1 MLSRLSQ
8 SIEPFHVMEIVKQAD
23 QLQQQGRDVI
33 HLSIGEPDF
42 PLPEPVAQALT
53 QAIGAG
59 KTRYTAAL
67 GLQELRET
75 IAHFYDSR
83 FGATVSPGQVVI
95 TSGASTG
102 LMYACLALIN
112 PGDEV
117 LLCDPGYPCNKT
129 FVQTAGGVARTIQV
143 SEGNNFQPTLAE
155 VQAAWTPKTWGVFLA
170 SPSNPTG
177 TRISSN
183 VLNDIVD
190 WVATQGGFIIMDEIY
205 QLLCYGSQ
213 PRTLLSQ
220 SPSGQTRDHCVVIN
234 SFSKY
239 FGMTGLRLGW
249 MVVPEALVTPIEKL
263 AQNLNICPS
272 TPAQWAALACF
283 KQETLDICE
292 ARRAA
297 FGNRREFLLRELP
310 NVGLHAGA
318 NPDGAFYVYAHA
330 PYGSSQYCSDL
341 LQAQAVCTVPG
352 KDFSQK
358 EGEAMFRI
366 SYANSLER
374 IEQALQRMGQFNCRE
389 I

>member
-23 QLQQQGRDVI
+23 QLEKLGRDVI

-42 PLPEPVAQALT
+42 PLPEPVSKAFIEAVSNQK
-53 QAIGAG
+53 I
-59 KTRYTAAL
+59 RYTAAL
-67 GLQELRET
+67 GLQELRQA
-75 IAHFYDSR
+75 IADFYQTR
-83 FGATVSPGQVVI
+83 FAATVKAEQVII

-129 FVQTAGGVARTIQV
+129 FVQTAGGVVKAIQV
-143 SEGNNFQPTLAE
+143 SELNDFQPTLHE
-155 VQAAWTPKTWGVFLA
+155 IQSAWTPQTKGILLA
-170 SPSNPTG
+170 SPANPTG
-177 TRISSN
+177 TRIDQQT
-183 VLNDIVD
+183 LEAIVQ
-190 WVATQGGFIIMDEIY
+190 WVAVQGGFVIMDEIY
-205 QLLCYGSQ
+205 QLLCYGSS
-213 PRTLLSQ
+213 PRTLLSL
-220 SPSGQTRDHCVVIN
+220 SGPTTALNQCVVIN

-249 MVVPEALVTPIEKL
+249 MVVPEALLSPIEKL

-283 KQETLDICE
+283 KPETLEICE
-292 ARRAA
+292 ARRQA
-297 FGNRREFLLRELP
+297 FGQRRDFLLRELP
-310 NVGLHAGA
+310 NVGLQAKS

-330 PYGSSQYCSDL
+330 PYDSNEYCIDL
-341 LQAQAVCTVPG
+341 LKAQAVCTVPG
-352 KDFSQK
+352 KDFSAL
-358 EGEAMFRI
+358 EGESMFRI

-374 IEQALQRMGQFNCRE
+374 IEQALQRMKQFNCRVT
-389 I
+389 